1 MAVELTSNAI
11 ELGIITMDHE
21 AALKF
26 YQDTLGLPF
35 EREWQTPDGSTM
47 YRLKCG
53 DCIIKIVRPKEAPP
67 AQAPTGGIRGAT
79 GYRYWTMRIS
89 NMDSVMEDVRN
100 AGYNVP
106 VPPMDIGGGVKIAMV
121 EDPDGNWVELVSVG

>member
-1 MAVELTSNAI
+1 MAMPRGVLMRDIASAPAPA
-11 ELGIITMDHE
+11 
-21 AALKF
+21 AALAMLAISAVF
-26 YQDTLGLPF
+26 GLSLTITGREVAALTAAVTLAAD
-35 EREWQTPDGSTM
+35 DGSA
-47 YRLKCG
+47 
-53 DCIIKIVRPKEAPP
+53 PKEAPP